1 MVKWNRW
8 PQWKLKYRSAKK
20 SWSKTERT
28 IMQRLQ
34 SWINSDESQTRLTPP
49 VLLPCLP
56 LSSASFL
63 LLIRWQTR
71 LHTTASPGLRLMAWM
86 KRLSHLCQ
94 CWRSQWSVPSHG
106 KQQPNKTN
114 PTRPNYLAI
123 LAATASA
130 SASVCLSLCLSL
142 SLAFC
147 FSVLLPSVGLFIKVR
162 GSMAHAVR
170 VCVRLHK
177 LCGNAAL
184 TISTHPTERMYR
196 LHGNVKSF
204 LHRSKTR
211 WNGDVDNIDEI
222 PAFTF
227 S

>member
-8 PQWKLKYRSAKK
+8 PQWELKYRSAKK
-20 SWSKTERT
+20 TWSKTERT
-28 IMQRLQ
+28 MMQRLQ

-130 SASVCLSLCLSL
+130 LLSVCLSLCLSL
-142 SLAFC
+142 SGILFLCPFTFC
-147 FSVLLPSVGLFIKVR
+147 WLIYKGKRQHGPRSAS
-162 GSMAHAVR
+162 
-170 VCVRLHK
+170 VCVCV
-177 LCGNAAL
+177 CGFINFAAM
-184 TISTHPTERMYR
+184 PPWR
-196 LHGNVKSF
+196 
-204 LHRSKTR
+204 
-211 WNGDVDNIDEI
+211 
-222 PAFTF
+222 
-227 S
+227 